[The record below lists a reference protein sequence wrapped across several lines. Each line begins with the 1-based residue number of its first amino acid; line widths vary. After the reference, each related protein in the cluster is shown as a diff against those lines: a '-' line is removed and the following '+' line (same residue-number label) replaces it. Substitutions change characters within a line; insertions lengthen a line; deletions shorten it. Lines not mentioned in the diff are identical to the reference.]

1 MATQVMI
8 SVTPEIRSRL
18 YNLKGSEKSYGEM
31 IEELI
36 EFYERKYD
44 EL

>member
-18 YNLKGSEKSYGEM
+18 YVLKGDGKSYGEM

-36 EFYERKYD
+36 DFYERKHD